1 MHEQFGM
8 AAFASVHEGFDGTLT
23 LFTTPSRPS
32 KSEGYGLLLKTD
44 SSQDLEDG
52 ESDEETALPTTVR
65 QAREG

>member
-1 MHEQFGM
+1 MYEQFGT
-8 AAFASVHEGFDGTLT
+8 AAFASVHQGFHGTLT
-23 LFTTPSRPS
+23 LFSPSRPS

-52 ESDEETALPTTVR
+52 ESDEETALPTTVS